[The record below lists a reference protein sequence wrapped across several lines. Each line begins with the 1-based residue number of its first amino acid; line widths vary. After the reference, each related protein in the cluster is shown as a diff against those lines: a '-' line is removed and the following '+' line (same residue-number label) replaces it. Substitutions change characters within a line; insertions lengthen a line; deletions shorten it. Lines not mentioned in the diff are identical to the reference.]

1 MYLRSL
7 YYTMGIIILTLGIAL
22 TIQSKLGASPFDALS
37 HRIIPYVWSIDWEL
51 GNRSGFFDERIQLHC

>member
-1 MYLRSL
+1 
-7 YYTMGIIILTLGIAL
+7 MGIIILTLGIAL